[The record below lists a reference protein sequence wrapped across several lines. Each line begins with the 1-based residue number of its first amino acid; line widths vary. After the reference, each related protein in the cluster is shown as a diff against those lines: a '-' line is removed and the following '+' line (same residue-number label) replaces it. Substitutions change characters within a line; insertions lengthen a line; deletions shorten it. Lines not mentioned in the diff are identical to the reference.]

1 MNSDTDNH
9 NRKPESQS
17 SSTDSQD
24 TGTERQDRSH
34 EAGSKPPHALELKVP
49 PVVVFLIFASVF
61 WSVDTWFPVFDVDI
75 PFRLTLVVFL
85 TGTALLVG
93 VWSIWLF
100 YRNGT
105 TVHAHKPHETERL
118 VTSGP
123 YKHSRNPMYLALS
136 MVLIALAIYLT
147 DLLSLMLMP
156 GFFAYMTRFQIIP
169 EERKMARKFGDEFEE
184 YAENTPRW
192 L

>member
-1 MNSDTDNH
+1 MNSDTD
-9 NRKPESQS
+9 SQNSKSDS
-17 SSTDSQD
+17 SSNTDSQRWD
-24 TGTERQDRSH
+24 LEVGH
-34 EAGSKPPHALELKVP
+34 KPPHALELKVP
-49 PVVVFLIFASVF
+49 PVLVFLIFASVF
-61 WSVDTWFPVFDVDI
+61 WSIDTWFPVFDVDI
-75 PFRLTLVVFL
+75 PFRSALVLFL

-93 VWSIWLF
+93 AWSIWLF
-100 YRNGT
+100 RRNDT

-136 MVLIALAIYLT
+136 MVLIAVAIYLT
-147 DLLSLMLMP
+147 DLLSMMLIP
-156 GFFAYMTRFQIIP
+156 GFFVYMTRFQIIP
-169 EERKMARKFGDEFEE
+169 EERRMLQIFGDEYQE